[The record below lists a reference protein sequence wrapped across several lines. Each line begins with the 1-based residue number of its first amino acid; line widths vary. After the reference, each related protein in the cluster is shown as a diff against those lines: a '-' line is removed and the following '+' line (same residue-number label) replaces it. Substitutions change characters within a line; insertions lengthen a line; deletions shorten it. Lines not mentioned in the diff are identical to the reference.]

1 MLLIR
6 APSKQAVMTE
16 LVRIVY
22 ISRARFQPAPA
33 EDGVDPSVARIL
45 NVSRR
50 NNRRD
55 GLVGMLHYGDGH
67 FFQCLEGEQAKIAAL
82 YRRLQR
88 DERHQDLKLLI
99 QEPVRKLSFPDWS
112 MKYVPLDA
120 HVQTLLD
127 EHGFQSFDPYRFDH
141 HLVERMMRLMQG
153 SADPT
158 QTDPDHIPSAPARS
172 ATLTAPLNHQQGGAT
187 SSNRWPLLISVIAL
201 AFSLLSLALAIS
213 RN

>member
-6 APSKQAVMTE
+6 TPSRQAVMTE

-33 EDGVDPSVARIL
+33 EDGLDPSVARIL
-45 NVSRR
+45 SVSRR
-50 NNRRD
+50 NNNRD

-67 FFQCLEGEQAKIAAL
+67 FFQCVEGERSKIAAL
-82 YRRLQR
+82 YRRLRR

-99 QEPVRKLSFPDWS
+99 QEPVRKVSFPDWS

-127 EHGFQSFDPYRFDH
+127 EHGFETFDPYRFDH
-141 HLVERMMRLMQG
+141 HLVERMLRLMQG

-158 QTDPDHIPSAPARS
+158 QTDPDFLASAPARS
-172 ATLTAPLNHQQGGAT
+172 ATLSAPLTHQQGGAT
-187 SSNRWPLLISVIAL
+187 SPSRWPLAISVIAL
-201 AFSLLSLALAIS
+201 VFSLLSLALAIS